1 MGIKERK
8 KREKIKRRD
17 DIINAAER
25 IFFNKNFEN
34 ATMEEIAIES
44 ELSIGTLY
52 KYFNNKID
60 LYLAITKR
68 GIEILE
74 KLFHQAIKNK
84 NTGIDKV
91 LAIGDAY
98 VQFYNNYPN
107 YFKTLMF
114 YETKNLNLMEKESWA
129 AKCNLSGDETLK
141 ILVDAIQEG
150 MDDGTILDTT
160 NPVYA
165 AIAFWGF
172 STGLLQL
179 INNKGVLLKD
189 KFQDDNIDPEEVL
202 KYSFQLLYESIRTKK
217 PE

>member
-91 LAIGDAY
+91 LAIGEAY
-98 VQFYNNYPN
+98 VQFYNKYPN

-141 ILVDAIQEG
+141 ILVNAIQEG